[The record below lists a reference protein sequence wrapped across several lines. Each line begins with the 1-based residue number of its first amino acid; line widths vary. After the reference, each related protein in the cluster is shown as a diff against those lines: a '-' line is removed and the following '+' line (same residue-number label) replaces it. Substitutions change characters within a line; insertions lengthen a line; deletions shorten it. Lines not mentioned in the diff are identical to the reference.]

1 MTTQN
6 YTTLDDIQPTNNEF
20 TYRGL
25 GGDDTYILLSSSKI
39 NVDIVDTEG
48 TNTIQLPEGQNKI
61 HSIYLRCC
69 SHNMR

>member
-6 YTTLDDIQPTNNEF
+6 YTTLDDIVVPTNNEF

-48 TNTIQLPEGQNKI
+48 TNTIQLPEWSKI
-61 HSIYLRCC
+61 KSIVLLTDFP
-69 SHNMR
+69 S